1 MSGMGLRGYDV
12 FCTYAVPSSYDTDH
26 PLVKSQHP
34 REGAKRTANILIY
47 AVAKAKFGYFSKY
60 SRFAHKPIIPESEG
74 IIHRTIATITISG
87 LVVHLWNAK
96 TSGK

>member
-47 AVAKAKFGYFSKY
+47 AVCEGKVWLFLKV
-60 SRFAHKPIIPESEG
+60 FAICPQANNS
-74 IIHRTIATITISG
+74 
-87 LVVHLWNAK
+87 
-96 TSGK
+96 